1 MFKSKPLVL
10 SIAGLLF
17 AGLLGSGVWLFQRE
31 RAKSESGD
39 IHHSQ
44 ASPVIKPKITT
55 GVTLLG
61 DTFSGYS
68 TFRNDFFQ
76 ADLAKF
82 GIGLTYID
90 EFDQAARA
98 ARMTQGE
105 ADLLVTTLDQYL
117 IHRPLGRIVGIID
130 RTIGADAIVLNTRKY
145 PELKSLKELKSLLQ
159 KAESNGESIGI
170 AFAGGTPSEYLAT
183 ILDIKFEDFNMADF
197 EQIRVADASEA
208 WDLIQDQSQNIAIS
222 VLWEPYV
229 TQAIKDGYKV
239 VLSSNDAPY
248 SILDVIVAS
257 DGLIQSKAEELS
269 EFLEAYYQRLD
280 TNIPNPTELKG
291 QISQDGGLTTEEA
304 NDVMRG
310 IYFFSAAEA
319 EKWMREGT
327 LKQRIEAISGIL
339 VRAGRL
345 TAVPENPE
353 KLFTSEFISR
363 ASLNTHILID
373 QFQANNPDL
382 SKRLEGGK
390 NLPELVPE
398 LNQEVLKRGGEIGD
412 LDVRGNIEFDVGST
426 QLTVLGKQTLDK
438 LASQIQ
444 EFNPQTVAVQVIGHT
459 SKTGD
464 ATLNQRISQQRAQ
477 VVVDYLVSAGV
488 KHTIAALGKGFSEPI
503 PNIDPRDAQN
513 QRTQIRL
520 VRIGSAQPN
529 TSDLG
534 PV

>member
-1 MFKSKPLVL
+1 MKQRDKRQVLSRNPLVL
-10 SIAGLLF
+10 SVAGLLIAGLF
-17 AGLLGSGVWLFQRE
+17 GSGVWLFQRKM
-31 RAKSESGD
+31 AKSLSGYSNSSL
-39 IHHSQ
+39 INT
-44 ASPVIKPKITT
+44 ATKPKITT
-55 GVTLLG
+55 SVILLG

-76 ADLAKF
+76 AALGNF

-90 EFDQAARA
+90 EFDQGSRA
-98 ARMTQGE
+98 ARMTEGE

-117 IHRPLGRIVGIID
+117 IHQPVGQIVGIID
-130 RTIGADAIVLNTRKY
+130 RTIGADAVVLNSQKY
-145 PELKSLKELKSLLQ
+145 PELKSLKDLQSLTQ
-159 KAESNGESIGI
+159 KAKSKGEPLGI

-208 WDLIQDQSQNIAIS
+208 WDLMRDPSRNVAIA

-229 TQAIKDGYKV
+229 TKAIKDDYQV

-248 SILDVIVAS
+248 SIIDVIVAS
-257 DGLIQSKAEELS
+257 DGLIQTKAEELS
-269 EFLEAYYQRLD
+269 ELLEAYYQRLD
-280 TNIPNPTELKG
+280 TNIPNPTELNE
-291 QISQDGGLTTEEA
+291 QISQDGELTTQEA

-319 EKWMREGT
+319 EKWMREGI
-327 LKQRIEAISGIL
+327 LKQRIEAISKIL
-339 VRAGRL
+339 LQAGQIK
-345 TAVPENPE
+345 AIPENPE
-353 KLFTSEFISR
+353 NLFTAKFIHR

-373 QFQANNPDL
+373 QLQANNSDL
-382 SKRLEGGK
+382 SKRLEGSEILTASVAEPNK
-390 NLPELVPE
+390 KEL
-398 LNQEVLKRGGEIGD
+398 KDSGEIGD
-412 LDVRGNIEFDVGST
+412 LEVRGNIEFALESVN
-426 QLTVLGKQTLDK
+426 LTEIGEQTLDN

-444 EFNPQTVAVQVIGHT
+444 EFNPLTVGVVVIGHA

-464 ATLNQRISQQRAQ
+464 AAFNQSISQQRAQ

-488 KHTIAALGKGFSEPI
+488 ENTITAIGKGFNEPL
-503 PNIDPRDAQN
+503 PNMDPRDGRN

-520 VRIGSAQPN
+520 VRIG
-529 TSDLG
+529 